1 MNPKILDDFAATEI
15 RPDSTLVLK
24 HLRVLEEMVR
34 IDSRSFSVNEF
45 EGDRK
50 NPSDMK
56 DILDCASNYLRE
68 IGFKKI
74 TINTPPKKCVNATPI
89 LLAEL
94 AVSPSKPTL
103 LFYAHLDKQPYMD
116 DDKFEKWG
124 GIAPTKLT
132 WNSDRTRAF
141 GRGAADDLSGVI
153 SIGMAI
159 DATLRAIE
167 SDKKNL
173 FKDKFL
179 ALPCN
184 IKILYETEE
193 ECGSHSL
200 VEQILQNQEFFNDV
214 NCVVITDVINP
225 ATGYPGLTTSLR
237 GITQLEITVDASPIA
252 TLDPQTALYKLLA
265 TLIKEDHSLAIDLIA
280 DADILI
286 TEEERIGFSHV
297 PTSINLLRNSAG
309 LLPETILT
317 VPTEITSILE
327 AQLRKSSVNAR
338 PGHRIAGSI
347 IFGRAGARIRFNPS
361 SNPEALQLKL
371 LEFFKKNNPFNLKI
385 TVRRFAEDSKFTS
398 FDLILASST
407 KDPHSGVNGGPF
419 PVAELQLARMIDRL
433 IKSDGSLPPEIQK
446 VCGATFDKSIIE
458 TCSLFVDEDETVQLF
473 EDSSAKA
480 IVEIRLAPG
489 NKEKKAEN
497 ALKEYLQENL
507 PKDYKIK
514 MKSDRGASP
523 WITPITHPIFPVALE
538 ALEMGYGQKACIYG
552 CGGSIPFVA
561 KLTDAI
567 PGTQPLCLGPYDPDS
582 RMHEPGESLSL
593 VDLLG
598 CTRSILHLMARINRV
613 FQR

>member
-15 RPDSTLVLK
+15 RTDSSLVLK
-24 HLRVLEEMVR
+24 HLDVLEEMVR

-45 EGDRK
+45 KGDRK
-50 NPSDMK
+50 TPSDMK
-56 DILDCASNYLRE
+56 EILDCASKYLRE
-68 IGFKKI
+68 LGFKNIK
-74 TINTPPKKCVNATPI
+74 INTPPESSVNATPI

-94 AVSPSKPTL
+94 VVSSKKPTL

-116 DDKFEKWG
+116 DEKFEKWG

-132 WNSDRTRAF
+132 WNSDKTRAY

-153 SIGMAI
+153 AIGLAI

-167 SDKKNL
+167 SDKNNL

-200 VEQILQNQEFFNDV
+200 VEQISQNQEFFNDV
-214 NCVVITDVINP
+214 DYVVITDVINP
-225 ATGYPGLTTSLR
+225 ATGHPGLTTSLR
-237 GITQLEITVDASPIA
+237 GITQLEVSIDFSKTAKLDA
-252 TLDPQTALYKLLA
+252 QTALYKLLA
-265 TLIKEDHSLAIDLIA
+265 TLIREDHSLAIDAIA
-280 DADILI
+280 KADIPV
-286 TEEERIGFSHV
+286 TKEEKTGFSYV
-297 PTSINLLRNSAG
+297 PTTVNLLRNSAG
-309 LLPETILT
+309 LLPETSLT
-317 VPTEITSILE
+317 VPAEITSILE
-327 AQLRKSSVNAR
+327 AQLRKSAVNAR
-338 PGHRIAGSI
+338 PGHRVAGSI
-347 IFGRAGARIRFNPS
+347 IFGRAGARIRFNPC

-385 TVRRFAEDSKFTS
+385 TVRRFAEESKYTS

-419 PVAELQLARMIDRL
+419 PIAELQLARMIDSL

-446 VCGATFDKSIIE
+446 ACGATFDKSIIE
-458 TCSLFVDEDETVQLF
+458 TCSLFVKEDETVKLF

-489 NKEKKAEN
+489 NQEKKAEN
-497 ALKEYLQENL
+497 ALKEYLQKKL
-507 PKDYKIK
+507 PKNCK
-514 MKSDRGASP
+514 MKMKFDRGASP

-538 ALEMGYGQKACIYG
+538 SLEMGYGQKACIYG

-567 PGTQPLCLGPYDPDS
+567 PRTQPLCLGPYDPDS

-598 CTRSILHLMARINRV
+598 CTRSILHLIARINKV
-613 FQR
+613 FKK